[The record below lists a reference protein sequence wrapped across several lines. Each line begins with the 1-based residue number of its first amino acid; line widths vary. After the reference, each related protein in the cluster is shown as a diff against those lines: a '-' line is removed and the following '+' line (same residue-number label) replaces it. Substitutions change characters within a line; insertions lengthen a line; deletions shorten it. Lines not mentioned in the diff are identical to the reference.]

1 MTRPKSTGAGAP
13 RDPGSTFE
21 YDVRL
26 EWGPRT
32 ESHRMNRIAEIADFV
47 VAQLADIGVTDA
59 HERPEPNI
67 ARITIERIVPTPA
80 GNETG
85 GNHAGGTH

>member
-1 MTRPKSTGAGAP
+1 MTRPNPNGEAAP
-13 RDPGSTFE
+13 SSTFE
-21 YDVRL
+21 YEVRL

-32 ESHRMNRIAEIADFV
+32 ERHHMNRIAEIAEFV
-47 VAQLADIGVTDA
+47 GVQLADIGVTDA

-85 GNHAGGTH
+85 